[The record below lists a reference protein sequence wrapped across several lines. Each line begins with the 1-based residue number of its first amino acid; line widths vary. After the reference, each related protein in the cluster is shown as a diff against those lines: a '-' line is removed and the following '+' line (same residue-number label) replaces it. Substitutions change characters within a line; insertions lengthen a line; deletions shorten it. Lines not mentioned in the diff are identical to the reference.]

1 MGLLDL
7 VFNGAGN
14 GISKIELFSYL
25 ISASVVV
32 FIVMPVHEYA
42 HAFAANKLGDPTAR
56 DQGRLTMNP
65 MAHIDYFGA
74 LMIYLVGFGWARAVR
89 VDSRYFDKPKRD
101 MALTA
106 FAGPL
111 SNLCFAFCASILIS
125 ASEFIILKTDISFDY
140 FMFLTGQMPDNFFK
154 LLFFFVV
161 LILQYVR
168 AINISLALF
177 NLIPIPPLDGS
188 KVLFAILPDRYY
200 WKIMHYE
207 RYFSII
213 LMVIILMISRT
224 GVFGTVIYN
233 VESVFDYVTWFPFDF
248 FI

>member
-1 MGLLDL
+1 MAVWAIALILNAKAAL
-7 VFNGAGN
+7 GAGIFN
-14 GISKIELFSYL
+14 L
-25 ISASVVV
+25 IAS
-32 FIVMPVHEYA
+32 IA
-42 HAFAANKLGDPTAR
+42 HTFVYT
-56 DQGRLTMNP
+56 
-65 MAHIDYFGA
+65 
-74 LMIYLVGFGWARAVR
+74 
-89 VDSRYFDKPKRD
+89 
-101 MALTA
+101 
-106 FAGPL
+106 
-111 SNLCFAFCASILIS
+111 NLCF
-125 ASEFIILKTDISFDY
+125 
-140 FMFLTGQMPDNFFK
+140 M
-154 LLFFFVV
+154 V
-161 LILQYVR
+161 
-168 AINISLALF
+168 F